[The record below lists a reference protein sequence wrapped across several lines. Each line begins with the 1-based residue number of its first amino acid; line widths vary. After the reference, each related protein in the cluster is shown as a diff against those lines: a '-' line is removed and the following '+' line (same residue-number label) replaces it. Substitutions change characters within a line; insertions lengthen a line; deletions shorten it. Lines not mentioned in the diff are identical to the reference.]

1 MPELSLR
8 LPNLTGLIMKKTDA
22 PILKYSAKGR
32 SIKIEDFLLRPPVE
46 KGADKIA
53 ADVLAEIR
61 RRGDSAVVKFARQF
75 DRSTVTLATLCV
87 TEAEVG
93 EAKKT
98 VDADFKKAAKE
109 AHQRI
114 TQFAIAGLREDWR
127 MPSPQGGWLG
137 EKFVPL
143 DRVGAYIPGGAAP
156 LASTALMTLTL
167 AEVAGVPERI
177 ACTPA
182 GADGKVNPYILY
194 ALQLAGATE
203 IYKVG
208 GIQAIGAMAYGTK
221 TIKKVQKIVG
231 PGGPYV
237 TAAKRLVYGE
247 VGLDMVAGPSEI
259 AVLADDTADP
269 AHVAADLLSQ
279 AEHGTGSE
287 KALLV
292 STSEKLAKA
301 VRAELEIQS
310 ARLSRK
316 KPVARVLAR
325 GCLLTV
331 VENIEK
337 GIELCNRFA
346 PEHMEVIVKNAERV
360 AAKIHTAGAIFIGPW
375 TPEAVGDFAAG
386 PSHVLPTG
394 GTAAFF
400 SGLTVEDFRRR
411 VSLIH
416 FTKKDLEE
424 TVSVVEAFGRVETL
438 DAHARSASIR
448 LKK

>member
-1 MPELSLR
+1 
-8 LPNLTGLIMKKTDA
+8 MKKTDA

-32 SIKIEDFLLRPPVE
+32 SAKIEDFLLRPPVE

-53 ADVLAEIR
+53 AGVLADIKKN
-61 RRGDSAVVKFARQF
+61 GDSAVIKYARQF
-75 DRSTVTLATLCV
+75 DRSPVTLATMCV
-87 TEAEVG
+87 TKAEIAA
-93 EAKKT
+93 AKKT
-98 VDADFKKAAKE
+98 VDAGFKKAAKE
-109 AHQRI
+109 AHKRI
-114 TQFAIAGLREDWR
+114 AEFAIAGLREDWR
-127 MPSPQGGWLG
+127 MPAPQGGWLG
-137 EKFVPL
+137 EKFVAL
-143 DRVGAYIPGGAAP
+143 DRVGAYIPGGTAP

-182 GADGKVNPYILY
+182 TADGSVNPYILF
-194 ALQLAGATE
+194 ALDLAGATE

-208 GIQAIGAMAYGTK
+208 GIQAVGAMAYGTK

-247 VGLDMVAGPSEI
+247 VALDMVAGPSEI
-259 AVLADDTADP
+259 AVLADDSANP

-292 STSEKLAKA
+292 TTSEKLAKA
-301 VRAELEIQS
+301 VRAELDAQS
-310 ARLSRK
+310 AKLTRQ
-316 KPVARVLAR
+316 KPVAEVLAH
-325 GCLLTV
+325 GCLLIV
-331 VENIEK
+331 VDAIEK
-337 GIELCNRFA
+337 GIDLCNRFA

-360 AAKIHTAGAIFIGPW
+360 AAKIYRAGAIFIGPW

-416 FTKKDLEE
+416 FTKEDLKE

-438 DAHARSASIR
+438 DAHARSATIR
-448 LKK
+448 LEK

>member
-1 MPELSLR
+1 
-8 LPNLTGLIMKKTDA
+8 MKKTDA

-32 SIKIEDFLLRPPVE
+32 SRKIEDFLLRPPIE
-46 KGADKIA
+46 KGADEIA
-53 ADVLAEIR
+53 RKVLEDIK
-61 RRGDSAVVKFARQF
+61 RRGDSAVLKYARQF
-75 DRSTVTLATLCV
+75 DRAPSTMVKLQV
-87 TEAEVG
+87 SKAEIAA
-93 EAKKT
+93 AKKA
-98 VDADFKKAAKE
+98 VDAEFKAAAKE
-109 AHQRI
+109 AHKRI
-114 TQFAIAGLREDWR
+114 AQFAVAGLREDWK
-127 MPSPQGGWLG
+127 MPAPQGGWLG

-167 AEVAGVPERI
+167 AQVAGVPELV

-182 GADGKVNPYILY
+182 NGEGKVNPYILY
-194 ALQLAGATE
+194 ALDLAGATE

-208 GIQAIGAMAYGTK
+208 GIQAIGLMAYGTK
-221 TIKKVQKIVG
+221 TITKVQKIVG

-247 VGLDMVAGPSEI
+247 VALDMVAGPSEI
-259 AVLADDTADP
+259 AVLADESADP

-287 KALLV
+287 KALFIT
-292 STSEKLAKA
+292 TSEKMAKA
-301 VRAELEIQS
+301 VRAELDAQ
-310 ARLSRK
+310 AKTLTRK
-316 KPVARVLAR
+316 APVAKVLAR
-325 GCLLTV
+325 GCILAV
-331 VENIEK
+331 VPNIGK

-346 PEHMEVIVKNAERV
+346 PEHMEVITKSAESV
-360 AAKIHTAGAIFIGPW
+360 AKKITSAGAIFIGPW

-416 FTKKDLEE
+416 FKKGDLKE
-424 TVSVVEAFGRVETL
+424 TASVVEAFGRVETL

>member
-1 MPELSLR
+1 
-8 LPNLTGLIMKKTDA
+8 MKKTDA

-32 SIKIEDFLLRPPVE
+32 SRKIEDFLLRPPIE
-46 KGADKIA
+46 KGADEIA
-53 ADVLAEIR
+53 RKVLEDIK
-61 RRGDSAVVKFARQF
+61 RRGDSAVLKYARQF
-75 DRSTVTLATLCV
+75 DRAPSTMVKLQV
-87 TEAEVG
+87 SKAEIAA
-93 EAKKT
+93 AKKA
-98 VDADFKKAAKE
+98 VDAEFKAAAKE
-109 AHQRI
+109 AHKRI
-114 TQFAIAGLREDWR
+114 AQFAVAGLREDWK
-127 MPSPQGGWLG
+127 MPAPQGGWLG

-167 AEVAGVPERI
+167 AQVAGVPELV

-182 GADGKVNPYILY
+182 NGEGKVNPYILY
-194 ALQLAGATE
+194 ALDLAGATE

-208 GIQAIGAMAYGTK
+208 GIQAIGLMAYGTK
-221 TIKKVQKIVG
+221 TITKVQKIVG

-247 VGLDMVAGPSEI
+247 VALDMVAGPSEI
-259 AVLADDTADP
+259 AVLADESADP

-287 KALLV
+287 KALFIT
-292 STSEKLAKA
+292 TSEKMAKA
-301 VRAELEIQS
+301 VRAELDAQ
-310 ARLSRK
+310 AKTLTRK
-316 KPVARVLAR
+316 APVAKVLAR
-325 GCLLTV
+325 GCILAV
-331 VENIEK
+331 VPNIGK

-346 PEHMEVIVKNAERV
+346 PEHMEVITKSAESV
-360 AAKIHTAGAIFIGPW
+360 AKKITCAGAIFIGPW

-416 FTKKDLEE
+416 FKKGDLKE
-424 TVSVVEAFGRVETL
+424 TASVVEAFGRVETL

>member
-1 MPELSLR
+1 
-8 LPNLTGLIMKKTDA
+8 
-22 PILKYSAKGR
+22 
-32 SIKIEDFLLRPPVE
+32 IKIEDFLLRPPVE
-46 KGADKIA
+46 KGADQIA
-53 ADVLAEIR
+53 AAVLADIKK
-61 RRGDSAVVKFARQF
+61 RGDSAVLKYARQF
-75 DRSTVTLATLCV
+75 DRAPRTLVDFCV
-87 TEAEVG
+87 SKAEITA
-93 EAKKT
+93 AKKA
-98 VDADFKKAAKE
+98 VDAEFKKAAKE
-109 AHQRI
+109 AHTRI
-114 TQFAIAGLREDWR
+114 TQFAIAGLREDWK

-143 DRVGAYIPGGAAP
+143 DRIGAYIPGGAAP

-167 AEVAGVPERI
+167 AQVAGVPERI
-177 ACTPA
+177 ACTPSRE
-182 GADGKVNPYILY
+182 DGSVNPYILY
-194 ALQLAGATE
+194 ALDLAGATE

-221 TIKKVQKIVG
+221 TIGKVQKIVG

-237 TAAKRLVYGE
+237 TAAKRLVYGD
-247 VGLDMVAGPSEI
+247 VALDMVAGPSEI
-259 AVLADDTADP
+259 AVLADDSANP

-287 KALLV
+287 KALLIA
-292 STSEKLAKA
+292 TSEKLAKA
-301 VRAELEIQS
+301 VRVELDTQ
-310 ARLSRK
+310 AKTLTRK
-316 KPVARVLAR
+316 APVAKVLAR
-325 GCLLTV
+325 GCLLV
-331 VENIEK
+331 VVPNIEK

-360 AAKIHTAGAIFIGPW
+360 AKKINTAGAIFIGPW

-416 FTKKDLEE
+416 FTKEDLKE

-448 LKK
+448 LEK

>member
-1 MPELSLR
+1 
-8 LPNLTGLIMKKTDA
+8 MKKTDA

-32 SIKIEDFLLRPPVE
+32 SRKIEDFLLRPPVE
-46 KGADKIA
+46 KGADQIA
-53 ADVLAEIR
+53 RKVLEDIR
-61 RRGDSAVVKFARQF
+61 ENGDSAVLKYARQF
-75 DRSTVTLATLCV
+75 DRAPETMVKLRVSAAELA
-87 TEAEVG
+87 A
-93 EAKKT
+93 AKKE

-109 AHQRI
+109 AHKRI
-114 TQFAIAGLREDWR
+114 AQFAVAGLREDWR

-167 AEVAGVPERI
+167 AQVAGVPELV

-182 GADGKVNPYILY
+182 DGEGKVNPYILY
-194 ALQLAGATE
+194 ALDLAGATE

-221 TIKKVQKIVG
+221 TIAKVQKIVG

-237 TAAKRLVYGE
+237 TAAKRLVYGD
-247 VGLDMVAGPSEI
+247 VALDMVAGPSEI
-259 AVLADDTADP
+259 AVLADESADP

-287 KALLV
+287 KSLLIT
-292 STSEKLAKA
+292 TSDKLAKA
-301 VRAELEIQS
+301 VRAELAAQTKTLTRQEPIG
-310 ARLSRK
+310 K
-316 KPVARVLAR
+316 VLER
-325 GCLLTV
+325 GCILAV
-331 VENIEK
+331 VPDMEK

-346 PEHMEVIVKNAERV
+346 PEHMEVITKRAEAV
-360 AAKIHTAGAIFIGPW
+360 AKKITCAGAIFIGPW
-375 TPEAVGDFAAG
+375 TPESVGDFAAG

-400 SGLTVEDFRRR
+400 AGLTVEDFRRR

-416 FTKKDLEE
+416 FKKGDLVE
-424 TVSVVEAFGRVETL
+424 TAPVVEAFGRVETL
-438 DAHARSASIR
+438 DAHARSATIR
-448 LKK
+448 LGK